1 MAIKKTEL
9 YNSLWR
15 SCDELR
21 GGMDASQYKD
31 YILVLLFVK
40 YVSDKWAGKMDAP
53 VVVPEVGPEVSLE
66 TVKSV
71 IRSDSEWLPKL
82 EREILSDENI
92 LAAMKKSRE
101 L

>member
-53 VVVPEVGPEVSLE
+53 VVVPEVGPGGLA
-66 TVKSV
+66 
-71 IRSDSEWLPKL
+71 RDSE
-82 EREILSDENI
+82 ERYSERFRV
-92 LAAMKKSRE
+92 AAQARE
-101 L
+101 RDFIG